1 MEQLKAKIKQCADE
15 RKTYKEQLEHIY
27 EVVVGDNG
35 YERYD
40 HIEFVDFLQ
49 GIHFDYLLM
58 QHATSDEYIEL
69 LRRQGEEA

>member
-15 RKTYKEQLEHIY
+15 RKTYREQLEHIY

-40 HIEFVDFLQ
+40 HIEFVEFLNMVY
-49 GIHFDYLLM
+49 GDYLLI
-58 QHATSDEYIEL
+58 QFATNDEYIEL
-69 LRRQGEEA
+69 SRRREEVM

>member
-1 MEQLKAKIKQCADE
+1 MKELKAKIKQCADE

-40 HIEFVDFLQ
+40 HIEFVDFLNMVC
-49 GIHFDYLLM
+49 GDYLLM
-58 QHATSDEYIEL
+58 QFATSDEYIEL